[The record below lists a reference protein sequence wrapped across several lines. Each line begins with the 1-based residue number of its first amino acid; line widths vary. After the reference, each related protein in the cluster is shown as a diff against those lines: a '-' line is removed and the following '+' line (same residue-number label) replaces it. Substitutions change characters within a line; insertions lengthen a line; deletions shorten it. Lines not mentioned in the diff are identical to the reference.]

1 MVVQIHLQV
10 IAQKIQEI
18 YSTSVGA
25 SINWNPI
32 EDLTLDG
39 TIRSENYSDFG
50 NAFVW
55 KVSGAYTINDKYT
68 LRSSLSTGF
77 RAPTLHQIY
86 TQKAQYSF
94 VPGQGIQVGGLVNNV
109 SSQAG
114 LLGIPIER
122 RNFNKL
128 YIWYRWKSE

>member
-1 MVVQIHLQV
+1 MVVVQIHLQV
-10 IAQKIQEI
+10 IAQKIQGNLLVI
-18 YSTSVGA
+18 TWWVCF
-25 SINWNPI
+25 INWNPI

-86 TQKAQYSF
+86 TQKHNIVLF
-94 VPGQGIQVGGLVNNV
+94 LDK
-109 SSQAG
+109 
-114 LLGIPIER
+114 E
-122 RNFNKL
+122 FK
-128 YIWYRWKSE
+128 